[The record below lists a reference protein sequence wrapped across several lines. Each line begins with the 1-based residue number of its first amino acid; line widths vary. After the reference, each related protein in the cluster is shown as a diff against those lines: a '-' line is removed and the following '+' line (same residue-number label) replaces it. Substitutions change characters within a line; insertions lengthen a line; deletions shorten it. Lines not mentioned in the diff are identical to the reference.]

1 VSGGPVWA
9 VLAQT
14 NPLEA
19 EVLKAALEM
28 ADIPVV
34 TRREAYG
41 RVIGLT
47 VGDLGEVEV
56 LVPEERLAE
65 ARSLTSDSHSI
76 GFPDET
82 PDEPLM
88 DS

>member
-9 VLAQT
+9 VLAQI

-65 ARSLTSDSHSI
+65 ARSLTSDAHPI
-76 GFPDET
+76 DFPDEI
-82 PDEPLM
+82 PDEPSI